1 MYEIKSNPLSLYTVS
16 PLIGARPRRLIWS
29 TRWGGDQEGGSGKQQ
44 QHLVP
49 WQRQKSPRFR
59 RSTFCSSYQTLP
71 IVHYVKLITVKK
83 RNRKQESTHYV
94 SSSFQLTL
102 IGTRSALWYS
112 TLIYTQSS
120 YERCILTTLTCTFHH
135 LDFNTLTCMVHAHY
149 PAHRSVSLDRSIL

>member
-1 MYEIKSNPLSLYTVS
+1 MKNNNNI
-16 PLIGARPRRLIWS
+16 IW
-29 TRWGGDQEGGSGKQQ
+29 
-44 QHLVP
+44 HLVP

-71 IVHYVKLITVKK
+71 IAHYVKLITVKK

-94 SSSFQLTL
+94 SSTFQLTL

-112 TLIYTQSS
+112 TLICTWSS
-120 YERCILTTLTCTFHH
+120 YERCILTALTCTFHH

-149 PAHRSVSLDRSIL
+149 PAHRSVSLDRSILQCPQLQCRASTTNACAQVTDK